1 VGRCTQRIAIFD
13 HGFKEA
19 LVDSF
24 WAVSLLLCTIRLRKQ
39 SFCLVVPPFLPLKV
53 FHSLN
58 RQSLTEGTDYGQL
71 INDRVWLESEI
82 CTA

>member
-1 VGRCTQRIAIFD
+1 MGKCTQRID

-24 WAVSLLLCTIRLRKQ
+24 WTVSLLLCTIRLRKQ
-39 SFCLVVPPFLPLKV
+39 SICLVVPPFLALKV

-58 RQSLTEGTDYGQL
+58 RQWLTESTDYGQL
-71 INDRVWLESEI
+71 INDHVWLESEI
-82 CTA
+82 CSA